1 MSNAPQ
7 EFNYNISKTQLIISV
22 IIVSALPFLLAS
34 VATSNQKGLRLFH
47 IVTLSPNDATLFYW
61 GMAILCAFAAFA
73 TMFMVFTSLRHPKQV
88 ELYATHANLPKASMF
103 GGQLNIP
110 YESITNISQKRLSA
124 TQEMVVIT
132 STVGESRLVASQF
145 KGFLGYQDFLSALS
159 AKISLTSHS
168 SGAPNGA
175 P

>member
-7 EFNYNISKTQLIISV
+7 EFNYNISKTQLIVMV

-34 VATSNQKGLRLFH
+34 IATENHKGLRLFR
-47 IVTLSPNDATLFYW
+47 IVKLSPNDATLFYW
-61 GMAILCAFAAFA
+61 GMATLCSFAAFA
-73 TMFMVFTSLRHPKQV
+73 TIFMVFNSLRHPKKV

-110 YESITNISQKRLSA
+110 YESITNISRKKLSA

-132 STVGESRLVASQF
+132 SAAGESRLVASHF
-145 KGFLGYQDFLSALS
+145 KGFIGYQDFLSALS
-159 AKISLTSHS
+159 AKISLTHPS
-168 SGAPNGA
+168 SGTR
-175 P
+175 

>member
-7 EFNYNISKTQLIISV
+7 EFNYKISKTQLIILV
-22 IIVSALPFLLAS
+22 IIVSALPLLLAYI
-34 VATSNQKGLRLFH
+34 ATDNQKGLRLFR

-61 GMAILCAFAAFA
+61 CIAILCALVALA
-73 TMFMVFTSLRHPKQV
+73 TFFLVFTSLRHPKQV

-110 YESITNISQKRLSA
+110 YESITNISRKKLSE

-132 STVGESRLVASQF
+132 SAVGESRLVASQF

-159 AKISLTSHS
+159 AKISLTKL
-168 SGAPNGA
+168 
-175 P
+175 